1 MAINGVGND
10 SGGNANAPQG
20 MKSLDKDA
28 FLRLLVTQMGHQ
40 NPLQPQADGEF
51 IAQLAQF
58 SSVEQLTSIQETLS
72 KIATALGVAET
83 PAKNTGRF
91 DRPSGLRQKDKEHI
105 WQ

>member
-1 MAINGVGND
+1 MAVNGVGND
-10 SGGNANAPQG
+10 PSSNAYAPQG

-58 SSVEQLTSIQETLS
+58 SSVEQLTGIQATLS
-72 KIATALGVAET
+72 KIATALGVQET
-83 PAKNTGRF
+83 TTQSSAGS
-91 DRPSGLRQKDKEHI
+91 SGLKA
-105 WQ
+105 